1 MKVIINCAASV
12 DGKIALPNRKQT
24 RISGEE
30 DLARVHRLRASA
42 DAILVGVGTIIS
54 DDPKLTLK
62 KEYAKGKNPIRVVLD
77 THLRTPEDALVL
89 NDMAPTIIFN
99 SIKDG
104 KMGNAELVKCPER
117 NGMVDLDCV
126 LEELE
131 RRGVKL
137 LIVEGGST
145 VIWEFL
151 RQRKAD
157 ELNVFLGDMV
167 IGGRD
172 SPTIADGD
180 GAKDMDEIVRLR
192 FIEMKRMEGGV
203 LLRYE
208 VLKS

>member
-24 RISGEE
+24 RISSEE

-172 SPTIADGD
+172 SPTIADGE
-180 GAKDMDEIVRLR
+180 GARDVDEIVKLR

>member
-24 RISGEE
+24 RISSEE
-30 DLARVHRLRASA
+30 DITRVHRLRARA

-54 DDPKLTLK
+54 DDPKLTVK
-62 KEYAKGKNPIRVVLD
+62 KEYAEGKNSIRVVLD
-77 THLRTPEDALVL
+77 THLRTPKDALVL

-104 KMGNAELVKCPER
+104 GMGNTELVKCPEKD
-117 NGMVDLDCV
+117 GMVSLDCV

-137 LIVEGGST
+137 LMVEGGST
-145 VIWEFL
+145 IIWEFL

-180 GAKDMDEIVRLR
+180 GAKDMDEIVRLK

-208 VLKS
+208 IVK

>member
-24 RISGEE
+24 RISSEE
-30 DLARVHRLRASA
+30 DIARVHRLRARA
-42 DAILVGVGTIIS
+42 DAILVGVGTILS
-54 DDPKLTLK
+54 DDPKLTVK
-62 KEYAKGKNPIRVVLD
+62 KEYAEGKNPIRVVLD
-77 THLRTPEDALVL
+77 TRLRTPEDALVL

-104 KMGNAELVKCPER
+104 KMGNAELVKCPEKGGR
-117 NGMVDLDCV
+117 VDLDCV

-131 RRGVKL
+131 RRGVNL
-137 LIVEGGST
+137 LMVEGGST

-172 SPTIADGD
+172 SPTIADGE
-180 GAKDMDEIVRLR
+180 GARDIDEIVKLR
-192 FIEMKRMEGGV
+192 FIEVKRMEGGV

-208 VLKS
+208 VLK

>member
-54 DDPKLTLK
+54 DDPKLTVK
-62 KEYAKGKNPIRVVLD
+62 KEYAEGKNPIRVVLD
-77 THLRTPEDALVL
+77 THLRTPENALVL
-89 NDMAPTIIFN
+89 NDMAPIIIFN